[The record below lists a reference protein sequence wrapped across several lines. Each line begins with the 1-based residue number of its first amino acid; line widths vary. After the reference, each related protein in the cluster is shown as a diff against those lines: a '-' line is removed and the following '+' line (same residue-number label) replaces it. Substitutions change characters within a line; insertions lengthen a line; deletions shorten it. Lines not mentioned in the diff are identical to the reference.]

1 MDGRARWKRN
11 GAIALEIGIDLVIAF
26 VLVETSIRSFSFEGA
41 TRFVALGA
49 SALFA
54 LAVIA
59 LGSTRRPFAT
69 SSFGFA
75 IVTSL
80 VLGFALTNAQGT
92 VSFGPKGLDAHR
104 MVAPLIA
111 LEIVGGTIV
120 VALAARRV
128 LRRLPLAL
136 DALLAVPFLSA
147 AGWFVSRPFLAPEP
161 ARLLSGVGSLPWF
174 AQPGFVAAL
183 FLLPSLALAVLVC
196 AIARRAGFVRDLGVA
211 LALVL
216 PAAFALVVGNAR
228 SEFPLGPTARAALA
242 RVPVAPCWIGQPA
255 SPAPIVPAVLPRA
268 TDPTSSTTP
277 APTLAPHDPAPV
289 VATAPDPMPAPTSAP
304 EPVKPAPPT
313 KLERPVAR
321 FEATV
326 TVPADLRGF
335 DLAAP
340 SLGGRLVRISS
351 RGLSR
356 RATPEKLIEAA
367 FDPRWIVESASL
379 PQSFVVGFRESTID
393 RVVLDTRWY
402 DWGEEARYEAGGRV
416 REIELARE
424 DRTSLGV
431 FTIPARGR
439 FVTLRFAPMVASA
452 LEVRIRSNVGG
463 GFTGLRTV
471 HVIEAEGGAALA
483 GTDLDLAKL
492 DVGGEVVRFTSQDE
506 DAQAWRVT
514 DGTTRGWVSGSS
526 DLPQDLVVAMPNEAA
541 ALVSA
546 IELTPATDRAD
557 DERPREV
564 RVLASTAS
572 PIDGFREIGHAT
584 FGREGLWSIAIE
596 PAAAARW
603 IQIRIVSN
611 HGGSRT
617 SLGEL
622 RILEARQTG
631 YRSVLAGG
639 GLVLPE
645 TSLSA
650 DGAAVTSEG
659 LVEHEPNDSLASAN
673 PLPLETTLQ
682 GRIEPRGEQDVYAI
696 DVPADA
702 RGKVLE
708 LAIEQ
713 APLRT
718 SVTLLDAEGKPLA
731 GIDPSETKGARGSLT
746 WLATGARYYA
756 RVTEPRSSV
765 VLVWDLSGSM
775 IPTTP
780 TLEKVLRSWVAKVEP
795 SEEVALVSFQRNSVD
810 VRCGFTSDR
819 ERLARAL
826 DGAFAADGNTP
837 LYDALQRAIDLLKD
851 RRGNR
856 AIVLMTDGGDN
867 ASTLSPPAL
876 WETLERE
883 RIRTTTVSLGPEL
896 GMLVNRQGCD
906 GGRFLSSVARATG
919 GLSFHAEEASELEPI
934 YDAVARELRRSTPY
948 RLRVERARA
957 GRFAID
963 DRRDPSERWGG
974 PRRIE
979 FILDGSASM
988 DEPVGGF
995 RREVSDHDGTTTATL
1010 VPNGPRKIEAAR
1022 EAFGEML
1029 ASLPEGTEVALR
1041 AYGFSSRRAGD
1052 TRLLVPFGALDRAR
1066 LSRIART
1073 IVPAGNT
1080 PIAAS
1085 LAQVPDDFGRR
1096 GGERMVVLISDG
1108 KETCGGDPAGE
1119 ARRLVREGFAV
1130 KVHVVGFDLRGEEA
1144 NAVDQLRAIANATG
1158 GRFFQADDRDALRS
1172 ALLTVVRTEWHLED
1186 VTGGVVARGVLGEPA
1201 PAEVPA
1207 GTYKLVVERTPALAF
1222 ERVTIRSVK
1231 TTRFVLSGEGARVRG
1246 GVAEEG
1252 KE

>member
-11 GAIALEIGIDLVIAF
+11 GAIALEVGLDLAIAF
-26 VLVETSIRSFSFEGA
+26 VLVETSVRSFSLEGF
-41 TRFVALGA
+41 TRYVVLGA

-54 LAVIA
+54 LAVLVLA
-59 LGSTRRPFAT
+59 SARRPFAT

-75 IVTSL
+75 IVTAL
-80 VLGFALTNAQGT
+80 VLGLALTNAPGT

-120 VALAARRV
+120 VALAARRI

-136 DALLAVPFLSA
+136 DALLAAPFLFA
-147 AGWFVSRPFLAPEP
+147 AGWFASRPFLAPEP
-161 ARLLSGVGSLPWF
+161 SRLLSGLGSLPWF

-196 AIARRAGFVRDLGVA
+196 SIARRAGFVRDLGVA

-216 PAAFALVVGNAR
+216 PAAFALVVGEAR
-228 SEFPLGPTARAALA
+228 GEIPLGPTAHAAFAHLKVAACWTGPTASPVPSVVEVAARAKEPNAPA
-242 RVPVAPCWIGQPA
+242 PAPVLSPSGRAPVV
-255 SPAPIVPAVLPRA
+255 SPAPDAAPAQEPA
-268 TDPTSSTTP
+268 IEPKTP
-277 APTLAPHDPAPV
+277 APSKPEPTLVRFD
-289 VATAPDPMPAPTSAP
+289 ATATVAADPKS
-304 EPVKPAPPT
+304 
-313 KLERPVAR
+313 
-321 FEATV
+321 
-326 TVPADLRGF
+326 F

-340 SLGGRLVRISS
+340 SLGGRLVRVSS
-351 RGLSR
+351 KGVSQ
-356 RATPEKLIEAA
+356 RAKPEDLNGAGN
-367 FDPRWIVESASL
+367 DPHWIVDASTEPPSA
-379 PQSFVVGFRESTID
+379 VVAFRECAID
-393 RVVLDTRWY
+393 RVVLDTYWN
-402 DWGEEARYEAGGRV
+402 DWDEPARYDETTRA
-416 REIELARE
+416 REIELLVEGGAPI
-424 DRTSLGV
+424 GV
-431 FTIPARGR
+431 FTIPAHGR
-439 FVTLRFAPMVASA
+439 LVTLRFPQVVASG
-452 LEVRIRSNVGG
+452 LEVRILSTRGG
-463 GFTGLRTV
+463 RFTGLRAI
-471 HVIEAEGGAALA
+471 HVIEAEGGTALA
-483 GTDLDLAKL
+483 GAELDLAKR
-492 DVGGEVVRFTSQDE
+492 DVGGEVVRFTSQDKTGP
-506 DAQAWRVT
+506 AWRLV
-514 DGTTRGWVSGSS
+514 DGTPRGWVSGST
-526 DLPQDLVVAMPNEAA
+526 DFPQELVLVVPNEAA

-546 IELTPATDRAD
+546 IELEPAADRD
-557 DERPREV
+557 DGERPREV

-572 PIDGFREIGHAT
+572 PIDGFREVART
-584 FGREGLWSIAIE
+584 TLGRQGPSRIAIE

-603 IQIRIVSN
+603 IAVQILSN
-611 HGGSRT
+611 HGGSR
-617 SLGEL
+617 SSVGEIRL
-622 RILEARQTG
+622 LEAREAG

-645 TSLSA
+645 ALAA
-650 DGAAVTSEG
+650 DGAPVGSADA
-659 LVEHEPNDSLASAN
+659 VEHEPNDSLTSAN
-673 PLPLETTLQ
+673 PLPLDTTLQ
-682 GRIEPRGEQDVYAI
+682 GRIDPRGEQDVYAI

-746 WLATGARYYA
+746 WLATGARYYV

-775 IPTTP
+775 RYATAS
-780 TLEKVLRSWVAKVEP
+780 LEKALRAWVAKVEP

-819 ERLARAL
+819 ETLARAL
-826 DGAFAADGNTP
+826 DGAFGADGNTP
-837 LYDALQRAIDLLKD
+837 LYDATHRAIDLLKD

-856 AIVLMTDGGDN
+856 AIVLMTDGGDTSS
-867 ASTLSPPAL
+867 ASTPPEL
-876 WETLERE
+876 WSALERE
-883 RIRTTTVSLGPEL
+883 RIWTTTVGLGPDL
-896 GMLVNRQGCD
+896 GLFVHKQGCN
-906 GGRFLSSVARATG
+906 GGRLLTSIARATG
-919 GLSFHAEEASELEPI
+919 GLAFRAEEASELEPI

-963 DRRDPSERWGG
+963 DIRDPSERWGG

-995 RREVSDHDGTTTATL
+995 RREVSDRNGTTSAQL
-1010 VPNGPRKIEAAR
+1010 VPNGPKKIDAAR
-1022 EAFGEML
+1022 EAFRDML
-1029 ASLPEGTEVALR
+1029 ASLPDTTEVALR
-1041 AYGFSSRRAGD
+1041 AYGFSSRRSGD
-1052 TRLLVPFGALDRAR
+1052 TRLLVPFGRLDRR
-1066 LSRIART
+1066 LLSQVAQQL
-1073 IVPAGNT
+1073 VPSGNT

-1085 LAQVPDDFGRR
+1085 LARMPDDFGFR

-1144 NAVDQLRAIANATG
+1144 NAVDQLRSIASATG

-1186 VTGGVVARGVLGEPA
+1186 ATGAVVAHGVLGEPA

-1222 ERVTIRSVK
+1222 ERVTIRPAK